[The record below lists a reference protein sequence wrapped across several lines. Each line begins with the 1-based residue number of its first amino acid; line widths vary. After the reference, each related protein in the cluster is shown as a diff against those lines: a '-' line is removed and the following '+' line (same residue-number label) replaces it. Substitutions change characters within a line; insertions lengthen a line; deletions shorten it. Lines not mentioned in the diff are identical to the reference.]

1 MRDSRGIALIS
12 VLWIVALLSIVVTGL
27 STSVRTES
35 RVVANTKS
43 VLQAQYAVESGVEL
57 AALNLMY
64 PQSLRWPA
72 DGSIREVDVGDAR
85 VRIATSHVS
94 GKVDLNAAPM
104 VLLRNLLLQT
114 GIDEGAADLL
124 ADAILDWRDRDDYRR
139 LNGAEDTDYRVAGLL
154 YGAKDGPFKSV
165 DELRLVLGMTDEI
178 FAAVEPSLTVFSGQS
193 GVNLQHASAQ
203 VAAAMA
209 GLENLQ
215 VNVGGTV
222 FAVQV
227 EARIADKIVSQ
238 VEATINV
245 TYSGIGRP
253 YQIMQWRIPRN
264 RLFNNPA
271 TLELEEDES

>member
-124 ADAILDWRDRDDYRR
+124 ADAILD
-139 LNGAEDTDYRVAGLL
+139 
-154 YGAKDGPFKSV
+154 
-165 DELRLVLGMTDEI
+165 
-178 FAAVEPSLTVFSGQS
+178 
-193 GVNLQHASAQ
+193 
-203 VAAAMA
+203 
-209 GLENLQ
+209 
-215 VNVGGTV
+215 
-222 FAVQV
+222 
-227 EARIADKIVSQ
+227 
-238 VEATINV
+238 
-245 TYSGIGRP
+245 
-253 YQIMQWRIPRN
+253 
-264 RLFNNPA
+264 
-271 TLELEEDES
+271 